1 MENLREHSEAR
12 RGGVG
17 EKMRLKLSER
27 WFGLP
32 KMPSVSHGKEQ
43 TRKKEKREKRKNEI
57 VKDWN
62 MVNHRATKVHQFI
75 KRHTQD
81 IFHLQRTYINLHKHT
96 I

>member
-1 MENLREHSEAR
+1 MENLGEHSEGR

-43 TRKKEKREKRKNEI
+43 TRKKEKKREKKE
-57 VKDWN
+57 
-62 MVNHRATKVHQFI
+62 
-75 KRHTQD
+75 
-81 IFHLQRTYINLHKHT
+81 
-96 I
+96 